1 MIQPTPHGIP
11 NYASCQRKTFHSAL
25 GHFLQTEFPATFGPA
40 VAQLFA
46 DHVDA
51 LYEQFHPPRSRLT
64 FGQVVWV
71 AVAASH
77 RPAGDNRIEK
87 LPLVPLVLDLV
98 TTQDIDDTMTPNQR
112 LRVRA
117 NKIVRLFRQAFEQG
131 GVLSQA
137 DVSLLLH
144 VSRDIVGQTIAE
156 HQQQTGEVL
165 PSRGAIHDLGPTVSH
180 KAIICYKRLVEKKE
194 TSRVAQETFH
204 SPREVEY
211 YVQCL
216 RRVLLCKQMGLEPED
231 TACVTRHSLPLV
243 KEYLRLIESFD
254 LKSLPLDA
262 GAQADLPPPTD
273 PITDPMP
280 F

>member
-1 MIQPTPHGIP
+1 MIQPRPQAIP

-25 GHFLQTEFPATFGPA
+25 AHFLQTEFPATFGPA
-40 VAQLFA
+40 VTRLFA
-46 DHVDA
+46 DRVDA
-51 LYEQFHPPRSRLT
+51 LYERFHPPRSRLT
-64 FGQVVWV
+64 FGQVLWV
-71 AVAASH
+71 AVAASY
-77 RPAGDNRIEK
+77 RPTGENRIEN
-87 LPLVPLVLDLV
+87 LPLVPIVLDLV
-98 TTQDIDDTMTPNQR
+98 TSQDIDDAMTPNQR

-144 VSRDIVGQTIAE
+144 VSRDVVGQTLAE
-156 HQQQTGEVL
+156 HQNKTGEVL
-165 PSRGAIHDLGPTVSH
+165 PSRGSIHDMGPTVTH

-194 TSRVAQETFH
+194 TSQVAQETFH

-216 RRVLLCKQMGLEPED
+216 RRVLLCKHKGLGPED
-231 TACVTRHSLPLV
+231 TAIATRHPLSLV
-243 KEYLRLIESFD
+243 KEYLRLIERFD
-254 LKSLPLDA
+254 LKSLPPGGGTQLLPVCTD
-262 GAQADLPPPTD
+262 DLP
-273 PITDPMP
+273 

>member
-1 MIQPTPHGIP
+1 MIPPSAPGIP

-25 GHFLQTEFPATFGPA
+25 AHFLQTEFPAVFGPA
-40 VAQLFA
+40 VTQLFA
-46 DHVDA
+46 ERVDA

-77 RPAGDNRIEK
+77 RPAGENRIEN
-87 LPLVPLVLDLV
+87 LPLVPLILDLV
-98 TTQDIDDTMTPNQR
+98 STQDSDDTMTPHRR
-112 LRVRA
+112 LSVRA
-117 NKIVRLFRQAFEQG
+117 NKIIRLFRQAFEQG

-137 DVSLLLH
+137 DGALLLH
-144 VSRDIVGQTIAE
+144 VSRGVIGQTLAE
-156 HQQQTGEVL
+156 HQKRTGEVL
-165 PSRGAIHDLGPTVSH
+165 PSRGSIHDLGPTVTH

-194 TSRVAQETFH
+194 ISQVAQETFH

-216 RRVLLCKQMGLEPED
+216 RRVLLCKHMGLSPED
-231 TACVTRHSLPLV
+231 TALATRHSLPLV
-243 KEYLRLIESFD
+243 KEYLKLIESFG
-254 LKSLPLDA
+254 LKALPPN
-262 GAQADLPPPTD
+262 GATPIDSSAQTDDLP
-273 PITDPMP
+273 

>member
-1 MIQPTPHGIP
+1 MIQPTPQGIP

-25 GHFLQTEFPATFGPA
+25 GHFLQTEFPAIFGPA
-40 VAQLFA
+40 VSRLFA
-46 DHVDA
+46 DRVDA

-77 RPAGDNRIEK
+77 RPAGENRIEK

-98 TTQDIDDTMTPNQR
+98 STQDIDDTMTPHQR
-112 LRVRA
+112 LQVRSQ
-117 NKIVRLFRQAFEQG
+117 KIVRLFRQAFAQG

-144 VSRDIVGQTIAE
+144 VSRNVVGRAMAE
-156 HQQQTGEVL
+156 HQQKTGEIL
-165 PSRGAIHDLGPTVSH
+165 PSRGSIHDLGPTVTH
-180 KAIICYKRLVEKKE
+180 KAIICYKRFVEKKE
-194 TSRVAQETFH
+194 TSQVAQETFH

-216 RRVLLCKQMGLEPED
+216 RRVLLCKQMGLSPED
-231 TACVTRHSLPLV
+231 TARVTNHSLLLV
-243 KEYLRLIESFD
+243 KEYLKLIESYD
-254 LKSLPLDA
+254 LKSLPPD
-262 GAQADLPPPTD
+262 GGVQAPLPPSTD
-273 PITDPMP
+273 LMP

>member
-1 MIQPTPHGIP
+1 MIQPIPQGIP

-25 GHFLQTEFPATFGPA
+25 AHFLQTEFPATFGPA
-40 VAQLFA
+40 VTQLFA
-46 DHVDA
+46 DRVDA

-77 RPAGDNRIEK
+77 RPAGEKRIEK
-87 LPLVPLVLDLV
+87 LPLVPIVLDLV
-98 TTQDIDDTMTPNQR
+98 TLQDIDDTMTPNQR
-112 LRVRA
+112 LPVRA

-144 VSRDIVGQTIAE
+144 VSRNVVGQTLAE
-156 HQQQTGEVL
+156 HQNKTGEVL
-165 PSRGAIHDLGPTVSH
+165 PSRGSIHDLGPTVTH
-180 KAIICYKRLVEKKE
+180 KAIICYKRFVEKKE
-194 TSRVAQETFH
+194 TSQVAQETFH

-216 RRVLLCKQMGLEPED
+216 RRVLLCKQMGLSPED
-231 TACVTRHSLPLV
+231 TALATRHSLPLV
-243 KEYLRLIESFD
+243 KEYLKLIESFD
-254 LKSLPLDA
+254 LKSLPLDG
-262 GAQADLPPPTD
+262 GAQAELPAPTDDLP
-273 PITDPMP
+273 